1 MAKTKEGIVNIH
13 GKEYKTVALRV
24 MQFREVCPDWS
35 IVTELVSETDDKVI
49 MKALISHLGVVLG
62 TGYAEEV
69 RSASRINKTSALEN
83 AETSAIGRALAAC
96 GYGGTE
102 YASADEV
109 ANAISNQA
117 INEEVEKKLLSY
129 EQRGKQLA
137 NHLNAI
143 RENWS
148 SVTAIKE
155 GIQNDDSTWVAECF
169 MELDNDT
176 REALFGL
183 APTKGGVFTTHE
195 RSYLKS
201 DEMNAARKEVANG
214 V

>member
-1 MAKTKEGIVNIH
+1 MSVGTVNIR
-13 GKEYKTVALRV
+13 GKEYKLIATRVAEFVEARP
-24 MQFREVCPDWS
+24 EWA
-35 IVTELVSETDDKVI
+35 IETEIHALNDESVV
-49 MKALISHLGVVLG
+49 MKAVIKDHDGRVRA
-62 TGYAEEV
+62 TGYAEEF
-69 RSASRINKTSALEN
+69 RASSNINKTSALEN
-83 AETSAIGRALAAC
+83 CETSAIGRCLSAC
-96 GYGGTE
+96 GFGGTE
-102 YASADEV
+102 YASAEEV

-148 SVTAIKE
+148 SVVAIKE
-155 GIQNDDSTWVAECF
+155 GIENDDTAWVAECY

-183 APTKGGVFTTHE
+183 APTKGGVFTTQE

-201 DEMNAARKEVANG
+201 DGMNAARKEVANG

>member
-1 MAKTKEGIVNIH
+1 
-13 GKEYKTVALRV
+13 L
-24 MQFREVCPDWS
+24 S
-35 IVTELVSETDDKVI
+35 
-49 MKALISHLGVVLG
+49 
-62 TGYAEEV
+62 
-69 RSASRINKTSALEN
+69 
-83 AETSAIGRALAAC
+83 AC
-96 GYGGTE
+96 GFGGTE
-102 YASADEV
+102 YASAEEV

-148 SVTAIKE
+148 SVVAIKE
-155 GIQNDDSTWVAECF
+155 GIENDDTAWVAECY

-183 APTKGGVFTTHE
+183 APTKGGVFTTQE

-201 DEMNAARKEVANG
+201 DGMNAARKEVANG